1 MVSQRSRLLILV
13 LFGLVSLALSATAQE
28 GGQSPAAEAIAKA
41 ERSAAHIV
49 AISDDAR
56 TFDNTVGA
64 IDDLLAQLELDANM
78 MMFMAYVS
86 TDAVER
92 ERGLQAEQDVTSWLI
107 ELGKREDLYNA
118 VKAYAETDPDLESEE
133 ARLLEFTLRDYKRA
147 GMELPAEERAKLAEI
162 QKEISRLGIE
172 FEKNIREDET
182 ALFFTREELAGTGDE
197 FIDRLPQTVGLYVVG
212 MDNPTFLRV
221 MDWCENE
228 STRQRVWTAYKRRGG
243 QKNVRILESILTL
256 RAQSSDMLGYDT
268 YADYETEVKMAK
280 NDETVREFYDKLRPL
295 VRDKA
300 LKDFDELL
308 TAKRAHTGDSRANLW
323 PWDQSFYKQYLL
335 RTKYN
340 VDSEIVRQYFP
351 MERVMDG
358 LFSITQSLYGLE
370 YRDVTAKVAA
380 ASDARATGDA
390 RRPAGPESQPLWHED
405 VRLYEVIDKES
416 GDLIGRFYLDLY
428 PRPNKYTHAAQWGL
442 AQHKVW
448 LDGEVTL
455 PLAALVCNFTK
466 PTEDKPSLLTH
477 DEVETFFHEF
487 GHCLHTILGE
497 TKYWRFA
504 GTGVERDFVEA
515 PSQMFENWIWDA
527 DVLAT
532 FARHYETG
540 EPLPRELL
548 DSMIAARR
556 LASGIEAEH
565 QFYYGLVDFAY
576 HTDPDG
582 EVDTT
587 AVQAE
592 LFSDVEIYDSLPET
606 WFQAGFGHL
615 VGYQAGYYG
624 YQWSLVYAQDMF
636 QRFKEL
642 GMLDPEA
649 GRYYREK
656 ILSRGGTL
664 DGLDLVRDYLQREPE
679 MEAYLRHLGLEVET
693 DE

>member
-1 MVSQRSRLLILV
+1 MS
-13 LFGLVSLALSATAQE
+13 AQE
-28 GGQSPAAEAIAKA
+28 SPDSPAAEAIEKA
-41 ERSAAHIV
+41 ETAVAQIV
-49 AISDDAR
+49 AVSDGER
-56 TFDNTVGA
+56 TFDNTIGA
-64 IDDLLAQLELDANM
+64 IDDLLAQLELDTNM

-86 TDAVER
+86 TDAAER
-92 ERGLQAEQDVTSWLI
+92 ERGTRAEEDVTNWLI
-107 ELGKREDLYNA
+107 ELGKREDLYDA
-118 VKAYAETDPDLESEE
+118 VRAYADSNPDLEGED

-147 GMELPAEERAKLAEI
+147 GMELPAEERAQLAAI
-162 QKEISRLGIE
+162 QKEIARLGIE

-182 ALFFTREELAGTGDE
+182 AVFLTREELVGTGDE
-197 FIDRLPQTVGLYVVG
+197 FIDRLPQSVGLYVVA
-212 MDNPTFLRV
+212 MDNPTFLRI

-228 STRQRVWTAYKRRGG
+228 TTRQRVWTAYKRRGG
-243 QKNVRILESILTL
+243 QKNVRILEEIIKL
-256 RAQSSDMLGYDT
+256 RDQSSDMLGYAT
-268 YADYETEVKMAK
+268 YADYETEIKMAK
-280 NDETVREFYDKLRPL
+280 DAGTVREFYAKLRPL
-295 VRDKA
+295 VREKA
-300 LKDFDELL
+300 MNDFNELL
-308 TAKRAHTGDSRANLW
+308 EAKRAHTGDSRANLW

-340 VDSEIVRQYFP
+340 VDSEVVRQYFP

-370 YRDVTAKVAA
+370 YRDVTAGVAA
-380 ASDARATGDA
+380 ASDATATGDV
-390 RRPAGPESQPLWHED
+390 RRPAGPESHPLWHED

-416 GDLIGRFYLDLY
+416 GDLIGRFYLDLH

-442 AQHKVW
+442 AQHKEW
-448 LDGEVTL
+448 SNGDVTL
-455 PLAALVCNFTK
+455 PLAGLVCNFTK

-497 TKYWRFA
+497 TRHWDFA

-515 PSQMFENWIWDA
+515 PSQMFENWVWDA
-527 DVLAT
+527 AVLAT

-540 EPLPRELL
+540 EPLPQKLL
-548 DSMIAARR
+548 DAMVAARR

-576 HTDPDG
+576 HTDEDG

-587 AVQAE
+587 QVQAD
-592 LFSDVEIYDSLPET
+592 LFSDVEIYDSVPHT

-664 DGLDLVRDYLQREPE
+664 DGLDLVRDYLGREPE
-679 MEAYLRHLGLEVET
+679 MDAYLKHLGLEVEE
-693 DE
+693 D

>member
-1 MVSQRSRLLILV
+1 MNALRYGLLSSFIVST
-13 LFGLVSLALSATAQE
+13 FCALSAWADFPAD
-28 GGQSPAAEAIAKA
+28 SPAAEALKKA
-41 ERSAAHIV
+41 EDAVARIV
-49 AISDDAR
+49 AVSDNER

-64 IDDLLAQLELDANM
+64 IDNLLAQLELDANM
-78 MMFMAYVS
+78 MIFLPYVS
-86 TDAVER
+86 TDPAER
-92 ERGLQAEQDVTSWLI
+92 ERGTIAEQHLNNWLI

-118 VKAYAETDPDLESEE
+118 VKTYAGTNPDLEGEE
-133 ARLLEFTLRDYKRA
+133 ARLLQFMLRDYKRA
-147 GMELPAEERAKLAEI
+147 GMELPAEERATLAEI

-197 FIDRLPQTVGLYVVG
+197 FIDRLPRSVGLYVVS
-212 MDNPTFLRV
+212 MDNPTFLRI

-228 STRQRVWTAYKRRGG
+228 TTRQRVWTAYKRRGG
-243 QKNVRILESILTL
+243 QKNVRILENILAL
-256 RAQSSDMLGYDT
+256 RAQSAAMLGYDT
-268 YADYETEVKMAK
+268 YADYEIEIKMAK
-280 NDETVREFYDKLRPL
+280 DDETVAEFYEKLRPL
-295 VRDKA
+295 VRIKA

-308 TAKRAHTGDSRANLW
+308 TAKREHTGDSHANLW

-335 RTKYN
+335 RTKYD

-351 MERVMDG
+351 MESVMDG

-370 YRDVTAKVAA
+370 YRDVTAQ
-380 ASDARATGDA
+380 ARASVDEE
-390 RRPAGPESQPLWHED
+390 RPLGPDNWPLWHED
-405 VRLYEVIDKES
+405 VKVYEVVDTES
-416 GDLIGRFYLDLY
+416 GNLLGRFYLDLH

-442 AQHKVW
+442 AQHKEW
-448 LDGEVTL
+448 SDGDVTL
-455 PLAALVCNFTK
+455 PVAALVCNFTK
-466 PTEDKPSLLTH
+466 PTADKPSLLTH

-548 DSMIAARR
+548 DSMIEARR

-565 QFYYGLVDFAY
+565 QFYYGLVDFVY
-576 HTDPDG
+576 HTDEDG

-587 AVQAE
+587 QVQAQ
-592 LFSDVEIYDSLPET
+592 LFTDVEIYDSVPYT

-664 DGLDLVRDYLQREPE
+664 DGLDLVRDYLGREPE
-679 MEAYLRHLGLEVET
+679 MDAYLKHLGLEV
-693 DE
+693 DED